1 MRTTLSGLTLPTLLA
16 TADKADEKVATVCAT
31 SQTSSARQIYVAVP
45 NANVPA
51 ADLGRTARQRNMAL
65 VRAGRILTAAASVNA
80 APASHRL
87 ETSALGRVQ

>member
-16 TADKADEKVATVCAT
+16 TADKADEKAATVCAT
-31 SQTSSARQIYVAVP
+31 SQTSSTRQIYVAVP

-65 VRAGRILTAAASVNA
+65 GQAGRIQTAVTPVKAVVAAR
-80 APASHRL
+80 RL
-87 ETSALGRVQ
+87 ELRC